1 MQKEILKLSNVI
13 TDLRKIADFQD
24 DNTSEGKL
32 AYIVPIAMVA
42 VVMGALLQRVWIG
55 ILIFLLAAPTVVGY
69 VKDRRAYYTR
79 KKALTEVIERA
90 DISISVERLSHIAEE
105 VIYEPHVYRGHRHT
119 TKLVILFHF
128 ESGVAWRVPDFIK
141 HYPWSKEYR
150 LTPRGLENTLPHNC
164 PEPMAIIAFCCC
176 NALSEKR
183 GSVGYNHARIRIS

>member
-42 VVMGALLQRVWIG
+42 VMVGAVLQLVWLG
-55 ILIFLLAAPTVVGY
+55 ILIFLIDVPIIIGY
-69 VKDRRAYYTR
+69 IRDRRAYYTR
-79 KKALTEVIERA
+79 KKALTEVIARA
-90 DISISVERLSHIAEE
+90 DVSISVERLSHIAEE

-119 TKLVILFHF
+119 TKLVTLFHF

-141 HYPWSKEYR
+141 HYPWSKEYQ
-150 LTPRGLENTLPHNC
+150 LTPRGLENISVEGNEFYLISLQGYH
-164 PEPMAIIAFCCC
+164 EIAYIDPCKFF
-176 NALSEKR
+176 EIDPQWEIKQ
-183 GSVGYNHARIRIS
+183 

>member
-69 VKDRRAYYTR
+69 VKDRREHYVK
-79 KKALTEVIERA
+79 KKALTEVIARA
-90 DISISVERLSHIAEE
+90 DVSISVERLSHIAEE
-105 VIYEPHVYRGHRHT
+105 VLYEPHVYRGHRHT
-119 TKLVILFHF
+119 TKLVTLFHF
-128 ESGVAWRVPDFIK
+128 ESGVSWRVPNFFG
-141 HYPWSKEYR
+141 HYPWSREYR
-150 LTPRGLENTLPHNC
+150 LTPSGLENTSVEGNEFYLISLQGYH
-164 PEPMAIIAFCCC
+164 EIAYIYPCKFF
-176 NALSEKR
+176 EIDPQWDVKQ
-183 GSVGYNHARIRIS
+183 